1 MVILYTTN
9 CPKCRVLETKLNE
22 KNITYTE
29 ETDLE
34 IMQQKG
40 FSMAPMLEVNGEIY
54 DFSKAIQW
62 VKNYAEE

>member
-29 ETDLE
+29 ETDLGV
-34 IMQQKG
+34 MQQKG

>member
-34 IMQQKG
+34 VMQQKG